1 MGDPGNSSGVQQE
14 AAFGFMPT
22 LKKDR
27 IFGWLDFTLVQAGFG
42 IAAWCF
48 LVGGLTGVT
57 VQGKYAIWVILL
69 GNAVPVLMC
78 LPFALQTARLGVDT
92 FIASNMALGYRFSQV
107 FFVIF
112 VTLNLGWIA
121 IANFMLGQA
130 AAKLAGVAGMPE
142 FLTTRTL
149 GAPIWSILFMFVALY
164 ITYLGPGVIKNIAR
178 VGVPCIIAI
187 LALLIGIVVFKYG
200 FDTVWESRPSA
211 PYTTGDGSIDF
222 GRSVV
227 TALEWNVGLGFSWL
241 VYLGQ
246 WCRLARSE
254 GAAINGSYLG
264 LGLLLNIAAIFGAF
278 IALILGDLN
287 PPNWMLPAGGRVVGV
302 LGLGLLVLANLYAS
316 SYLMYAQAL
325 SMKTLSPRMNWRT
338 CVLTCVPAV
347 FLVVTPGFYDSYQRF
362 LVMIAY
368 VIAVFGGILVSDWLF
383 VHRRRGELGA
393 LYDRENPQYRY
404 LRGWNPAAIVTFVA
418 ATAFYW
424 FMYNPVSDTPGPL
437 MVRLGLGAGIPS
449 FLFAAVLY
457 TTLAKTAF
465 RRLYAADQEWQA
477 LRDRGQIA
485 VMVPDQIAVD
495 LSGVCA
501 EDWQDSEDDGC
512 PEGVCTLEALDDQMP
527 AG

>member
-1 MGDPGNSSGVQQE
+1 VQEE

-57 VQGKYAIWVILL
+57 LQGRYAIWVILL
-69 GNAVPVLMC
+69 GNAIPVLLC

-112 VTLNLGWIA
+112 TVLNLGWIA
-121 IANFMLGQA
+121 IANFMLGQS
-130 AAKLAGVAGMPE
+130 AAKLAGVASLPE
-142 FLTTRTL
+142 FLTTRTV
-149 GAPIWSILFMFVALY
+149 GAPIWSIAFMIVALY
-164 ITYLGPGVIKNIAR
+164 ITYLGPRVIKTIAR
-178 VGVPCIIAI
+178 IGVPCVIAI
-187 LALLIGIVVFKYG
+187 LLLLIGIIVFKYG
-200 FDTVWESRPSA
+200 FSSVWESQPSA
-211 PYTTGDGSIDF
+211 PYTKDDGSVDF

-246 WCRLARSE
+246 WCRLARTE

-287 PPNWMLPAGGRVVGV
+287 PPNWMLPAGGSVIGV
-302 LGLGLLVLANLYAS
+302 LGLALLVLANLYATA
-316 SYLMYAQAL
+316 YLMYAQAL
-325 SMKTLSPRMNWRT
+325 SMKTLSPRMNWRL

-362 LVMIAY
+362 LVLIAY
-368 VIAVFGGILVSDWLF
+368 VIAVFGGVLVFDWLF
-383 VHRRRGELGA
+383 VHSRKGEIGA
-393 LYDRENPQYRY
+393 LYDRGNPQYRY
-404 LRGWNPAAIVTFVA
+404 LRGWNPAAVLTFIA
-418 ATAFYW
+418 GTGFYW
-424 FMYNPVSDTPGPL
+424 FMYNPWTDTPGPL
-437 MVRLGLGAGIPS
+437 MVPLGIGAGIPS
-449 FLFAAVLY
+449 FFLAGALY
-457 TTLAKTAF
+457 VVLAKTVF
-465 RRLYAADQEWQA
+465 RRLYAADRAWRRSLSPA
-477 LRDRGQIA
+477 VAGGQTPGEP
-485 VMVPDQIAVD
+485 PD
-495 LSGVCA
+495 LP
-501 EDWQDSEDDGC
+501 EDDG
-512 PEGVCTLEALDDQMP
+512 PSAPDPGALEEQMS
-527 AG
+527 AR